1 MIHIVCDLFS
11 SHYLWPCQECSYLCM
26 QKLTINV
33 AVFTSCAPTCDM
45 LSDTK
50 ADVHNNNKGA
60 YHLEFDVKNA

>member
-1 MIHIVCDLFS
+1 
-11 SHYLWPCQECSYLCM
+11 M

-50 ADVHNNNKGA
+50 ADVHNNNKGT
-60 YHLEFDVKNA
+60 YHLKFDVKNAWIIPVGVELL